1 MFLYVHSIIYEIVV
15 QCKSALTTTSL
26 FYFWYTSCFERYYII
41 MCIIVMVRTCSY
53 AARKENEKNVQMKQN
68 TQ

>member
-1 MFLYVHSIIYEIVV
+1 
-15 QCKSALTTTSL
+15 
-26 FYFWYTSCFERYYII
+26 

-53 AARKENEKNVQMKQN
+53 AARKENEKNVQIKQN

>member
-1 MFLYVHSIIYEIVV
+1 
-15 QCKSALTTTSL
+15 
-26 FYFWYTSCFERYYII
+26 

-53 AARKENEKNVQMKQN
+53 AARNENEKNVQIKQN